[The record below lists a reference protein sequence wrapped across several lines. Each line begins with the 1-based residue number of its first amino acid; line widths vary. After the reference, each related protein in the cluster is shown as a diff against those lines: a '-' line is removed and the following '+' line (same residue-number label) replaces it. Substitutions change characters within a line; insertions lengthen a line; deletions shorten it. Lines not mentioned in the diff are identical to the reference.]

1 MTSTMTRRMVTGG
14 DREGRIFATTMQL
27 AEPDITLGYS
37 MMEGRACPYGSW
49 TTRWFFQESFAPGL
63 FDKSIKEAAR
73 ALPLLLF
80 HDASTW
86 PIGHAVSWDS
96 RDDGLWGVWQLDSSA
111 DAQRA
116 ARMAA
121 DGHLPYLSVGY
132 DPLLTEWELT
142 PMDSWN
148 RDDAATLDKC
158 TRMEA
163 RLVETSTVSTPA
175 FKDAEITLVR
185 SSASRPARPTPQ
197 EARPKVAQWRT
208 WRSSIGG

>member
-1 MTSTMTRRMVTGG
+1 MTTATRRMVHGG
-14 DREGRIFATTMQL
+14 DREGRLFTSTLRFAEVDRG
-27 AEPDITLGYS
+27 AGYT
-37 MMEGRACPYGSW
+37 EIQGRACPYETW
-49 TTRWFFQESFAPGL
+49 TTRWGYRESFAPGL

-86 PIGHAVSWDS
+86 PIGHAVAWDS
-96 RDDGLWGVWQLDSSA
+96 RDDGLWGTWRLDTSA

-116 ARMAA
+116 AAMAA

-132 DPLLTEWELT
+132 DPVLSDWQMTASE
-142 PMDSWN
+142 DWN
-148 RDDAATLDKC
+148 IDDVATLDLC
-158 TRMEA
+158 TRVEA

-185 SSASRPARPTPQ
+185 SGGSPRPRRAAPKLARWQ
-197 EARPKVAQWRT
+197 DWR
-208 WRSSIGG
+208 RSLG